1 MKESLSKAEA
11 PWSAWQQRLF
21 WNPFG
26 IPGVMGHLFQAEL
39 VASLKG

>member
-26 IPGVMGHLFQAEL
+26 IPGVMGHLFQVGL